1 MLNVDIVKTKTV
13 AKSLAVAGH
22 KGDYEGFVKT
32 LKGLQVN
39 TSEDNFRAFCALV
52 DWTGYLQA
60 LSNNIAYSFEPS
72 KEEIQAFKK
81 ELDEVYHLFLIA
93 SKDTLIAYSYT
104 CSGLSLKQI
113 LSYKEEWSEKA
124 FGDFLED
131 LGDHFF
137 LEPKPVLTEEQKSL
151 DWERAVFNAKYTT
164 EEIHNMALREEV
176 RRSTPIDDCP
186 F

>member
-1 MLNVDIVKTKTV
+1 MLNVDIVKTHTV
-13 AKSLAVAGH
+13 AKSLVEASH
-22 KGDYEGFVKT
+22 KGDYEGFCKT

-39 TSEDNFRAFCALV
+39 TSEDNFRTFCALV

-60 LSNNIAYSFEPS
+60 LSNNIAYSFATPD
-72 KEEIQAFKK
+72 KEIQAFKK

-113 LSYKEEWSEKA
+113 LFYKDGSEKV

-137 LEPKPVLTEEQKSL
+137 LEPKPVLTEEQKRL
-151 DWERAVFNAKYTT
+151 DWERAVFNAKYTI
-164 EEIHNMALREEV
+164 EEIYDMALREEI